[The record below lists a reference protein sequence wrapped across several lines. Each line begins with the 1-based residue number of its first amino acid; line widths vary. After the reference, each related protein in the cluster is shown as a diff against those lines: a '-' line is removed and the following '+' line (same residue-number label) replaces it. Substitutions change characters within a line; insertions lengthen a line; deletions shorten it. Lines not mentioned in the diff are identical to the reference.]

1 MTFLFSVS
9 VILDEQKHDYKIY
22 KLKLVTSIYKA
33 KLISSTVEKPI
44 KEITF
49 WKGKGGWETSLRSK
63 YAKRLA
69 ETLGEHIEGLKNE

>member
-1 MTFLFSVS
+1 MTFLYPLTI
-9 VILDEQKHDYKIY
+9 ILDGQKHDYKIY
-22 KLKLVTSIYKA
+22 KLKLATSIYRA
-33 KLISSTVEKPI
+33 KLISSTIEKPI

-69 ETLGEHIEGLKNE
+69 ESLGEHIEGLKNE